1 METISAKRIK
11 AFRERLPLKGK
22 GNKNKAYLAL
32 GATSI
37 LWGTTWVAS
46 KIAVQ
51 QTPGLQVS
59 YIRQLIAGIL
69 LLFYFLVVKKEKLPT
84 KQQFAWL
91 LLVSFFMF
99 VINNGFSTWS
109 VKYIPSGLAAL
120 IGALYPLFIVII
132 EFIVFRKR
140 NYKPL
145 TFVGLLLGFGGI
157 MIVFY
162 ENTFHEH
169 PVGYGF
175 GILLCFIA
183 MLCWCIGTI
192 FIARNKYQMNPYYA
206 MGWQMF
212 MASFLIFLMAVFT
225 GNNIPVSTI
234 NLSSW
239 LSIFYLVAAGSI
251 VAFIAFLYTLK
262 TLPPAIASLYA
273 YINPIVAIILGS
285 FIFPDEILT
294 VNVLIGAVIAV
305 LGVYLVNFSL
315 RKRG

>member
-1 METISAKRIK
+1 MEILGAKKFKSIRDL
-11 AFRERLPLKGK
+11 LPKSK
-22 GNKNKAYLAL
+22 GNKNLAYIAL

-51 QTPGLQVS
+51 HTPGLQVS
-59 YIRQLIAGIL
+59 YIRQLLAGTL
-69 LLFYFLVVKKEKLPT
+69 LLFYFLIIKKEKLPT
-84 KQQFAWL
+84 LPQFLWL

-99 VINNGFSTWS
+99 VINNGFATWS

-132 EFIVFRKR
+132 EFVIFKKR

-145 TFVGLLLGFGGI
+145 TFLGLLLGFAGI

-162 ENTFHEH
+162 ENTFHDH

-192 FIARNKYQMNPYYA
+192 LIARNKYQMNPYYA

-212 MASFLIFLMAVFT
+212 MASFLIYLMAIFT
-225 GNNIPVSTI
+225 DNNIAI
-234 NLSSW
+234 SSIDLNTW
-239 LSIFYLVAAGSI
+239 LAIVYLVIAGSI
-251 VAFIAFLYTLK
+251 VAFIAFLYSIK

-273 YINPIVAIILGS
+273 YINPIVAILLGS
-285 FIFPDEILT
+285 LIFPDEILSL
-294 VNVLIGAVIAV
+294 NVLIGAIITV
-305 LGVYLVNFSL
+305 LGVYIVNFSL
-315 RKRG
+315 RKRV